1 MIGYIVSCDVIVNQ
15 PARAAFRSISTR
27 FSVNDWRRL
36 LAARS
41 SVYFFSFR
49 LGKIIRRHEVT
60 YRPYF
65 GSRPSSSWNQ
75 GQYSTKVVLCERN
88 YLSSW
93 MTRLHCANY
102 SKTVRSLVEK
112 FAMPIVHRLVHS
124 FRVSH
129 LLIGCCERDL
139 AANYE
144 NRFID
149 YCSLFRRV
157 FYDLCSLNYQQTV
170 HRVFIVCSSSL
181 GFVLVAT

>member
-1 MIGYIVSCDVIVNQ
+1 M
-15 PARAAFRSISTR
+15 
-27 FSVNDWRRL
+27 
-36 LAARS
+36 
-41 SVYFFSFR
+41 
-49 LGKIIRRHEVT
+49 T

-102 SKTVRSLVEK
+102 SKTVRSSVEK
-112 FAMPIVHRLVHS
+112 SAMPIVHRPRPFLPYFS
-124 FRVSH
+124 SPCRVWRTRIDSA
-129 LLIGCCERDL
+129 CEIMKT
-139 AANYE
+139 
-144 NRFID
+144 RFID
-149 YCSLFRRV
+149 YRSLFRRV

-170 HRVFIVCSSSL
+170 HRIFTVCSSSS